1 MPSGLFTGE
10 WPDDPG
16 EFANNNRATGSFEVI
31 TVEVSGDTWTLG
43 TSYSTT
49 VPVGGNC
56 ISTVTHTLSGTG
68 PIIVDAGGPE
78 LLGDVS
84 DRWVRERGGDGC
96 PNPRSEQGDDLAT
109 VSLTYVDG
117 SLDGWIE
124 GHNVT
129 LTGD

>member
-1 MPSGLFTGE
+1 VT
-10 WPDDPG
+10 
-16 EFANNNRATGSFEVI
+16 

-43 TSYSTT
+43 PSYTTT
-49 VPVGGNC
+49 VPVGGKC
-56 ISTVTHTLSGTG
+56 FSTVTHTLSGTG
-68 PIIVDAGGPE
+68 PIIVDADGPE
-78 LLGDVS
+78 LLGEVS
-84 DRWVRERGGDGC
+84 DQWVRERGGDGC
-96 PNPRSEQGDDLAT
+96 PNPWSDQGDDPAT